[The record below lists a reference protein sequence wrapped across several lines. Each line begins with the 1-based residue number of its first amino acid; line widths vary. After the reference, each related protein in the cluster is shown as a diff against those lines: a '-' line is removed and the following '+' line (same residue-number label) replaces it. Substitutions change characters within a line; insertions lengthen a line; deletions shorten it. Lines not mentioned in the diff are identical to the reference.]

1 MPKTRK
7 QSSKKV
13 TEKSKEIKD
22 KKKRLKDKTIP
33 DEPLTI
39 PILEKKHT
47 PTHNK
52 KRTSL
57 ITTSKH

>member
-1 MPKTRK
+1 MLKTRK

-13 TEKSKEIKD
+13 IDKSKETKD
-22 KKKRLKDKTIP
+22 KKKKLKDKTIP

-52 KRTSL
+52 KL
-57 ITTSKH
+57 HH